1 MKQNLK
7 YILIILITLTIG
19 IIGTLVVQKHLPQKI
34 EQVGS
39 NKTVNIT
46 ETNTIK
52 SAINEIYDA
61 VVLVETYE
69 NNSELSTG
77 TGFIYKNNDGKAYII
92 TNHHVIEGGN
102 KYIITLTNGQEEEA
116 KLLGSDEY
124 SDIAILSISSEY
136 VTQVAKLGESEN
148 SEIGDTVFAVGSPL
162 GKEYMGT
169 VTKGILSGKNRTVT
183 VTSTSAQQMIEVLQT
198 DAAINPGNSG
208 GPLVNINGE
217 VIGVTSMKLIKNEVE
232 GMGFAIPIEIVNTQ
246 LEYLENGKKIERPV
260 IGIEMIDVKN
270 TYYLYKKG
278 IIVPEEIEKG
288 VVVINTID
296 NSSAQK
302 AGLEKGDIILSI
314 NDTEI
319 EDGSH
324 FKYILYK
331 YKIGDE
337 IKIKYMRNNKIHETT
352 LKLQK

>member
-1 MKQNLK
+1 MKTNSK
-7 YILIILITLTIG
+7 YTITIIITLMIG
-19 IIGTLVVQKHLPQKI
+19 IIGTLIVQKYIPQKREI
-34 EQVGS
+34 ET

-52 SAINEIYDA
+52 SAVNEIYDA
-61 VVLVETYE
+61 VVLVETYD
-69 NNSELSTG
+69 NNSQISSG
-77 TGFIYKNNDGKAYII
+77 TGFIYKVNNGNAYII
-92 TNHHVIEGGN
+92 TNHHVIDGGN

-124 SDIAILSISSEY
+124 SDIAVISISAEY
-136 VTQVAKLGESEN
+136 VTSIAKLGESEN

-183 VTSTSAQQMIEVLQT
+183 VSSTSAQQMIEVLQT

-246 LEYLENGKKIERPV
+246 LESLEKGQKIERPV
-260 IGIEMIDVKN
+260 IGIEMIDATN
-270 TYYLYKKG
+270 IYYLYKKG
-278 IIVPEEIEKG
+278 ITIPEEIDKG
-288 VVVINTID
+288 VVVIKITENYP
-296 NSSAQK
+296 AEK

-319 EDGSH
+319 EDGTH

-331 YKIGDE
+331 FKVGDE

-352 LKLQK
+352 LKLEK